1 MKGNT
6 ATFIRMVNEVMG
18 ENKNYFN
25 FLTEKKLESI
35 EAIQREV
42 YRVLDLPNPS
52 TPSYTL
58 EELKSSIQEYIK
70 VYISENKEKEKMDS
84 IVLEKIS
91 SQLEVEFLQKN
102 Y

>member
-6 ATFIRMVNEVMG
+6 ATFIRMVNEVME

-42 YRVLDLPNPS
+42 YRTLGLPNPS

-58 EELKSSIQEYIK
+58 GELKNSIQEYIK
-70 VYISENKEKEKMDS
+70 AYISENKEKEKMDS
-84 IVLEKIS
+84 IVLKKIS